1 MASAVISGTITIPTA
16 TGGPTSS
23 IVIGA
28 PLITPSSSAGPT
40 LTFTEKSSNTY
51 LVATGAPVTIPF
63 STIASGDLLYCGT
76 DQPLTFTFSGGVEVV
91 TLAAGGFVLFY
102 NAGITA
108 LIATATLLDATL
120 DVLIAGA

>member
-16 TGGPTSS
+16 SGGPDSS
-23 IVIGA
+23 MIIGA
-28 PLITPSSSAGPT
+28 PLITPSSTSAAT

-51 LVATGAPVTIPF
+51 LVATGGPVTIPF
-63 STIASGDLLYCGT
+63 GTIAIGNLLYLGT
-76 DQPLTFTFSGGVEVV
+76 DQPLTFTFSGGAEIV
-91 TLAAGGFVLFY
+91 TLAAGGFVMFY